1 MQLPCMTSSLQ
12 NHGVIIIALSIANWN
27 YIARPMPAALFA
39 GWVADWSAPD
49 TSHEF
54 FNTDF
59 AAIM

>member
-1 MQLPCMTSSLQ
+1 MTASLR
-12 NHGVIIIALSIANWN
+12 NHGFIIALSIANWN

-39 GWVADWSAPD
+39 GWVADWSASD